1 MKLTSSKILIQSL
14 NWNKL
19 FKNKW
24 KIFDVHVYQDHPD
37 MNFRKTALYLLLLL
51 RERKGTI
58 LESMRLAQGLIHSGY
73 LWNNEEH
80 SRVAR
85 SLSRVR
91 GAVIVAGYN
100 APIVNALHPAGRV
113 TPLPPGERGSIF
125 ISPRYYD
132 VDWFVSL
139 LNTIPGV
146 SFKVYR
152 VQVTRLA
159 QRYTPY

>member
-73 LWNNEEH
+73 PQNNEEQE
-80 SRVAR
+80 
-85 SLSRVR
+85 
-91 GAVIVAGYN
+91 
-100 APIVNALHPAGRV
+100 
-113 TPLPPGERGSIF
+113 LPDACQE
-125 ISPRYYD
+125 
-132 VDWFVSL
+132 
-139 LNTIPGV
+139 
-146 SFKVYR
+146 
-152 VQVTRLA
+152 
-159 QRYTPY
+159 